1 MKSAAKLYV
10 RLYIPVEMIGENYVS
25 RISSFC
31 IYGTG
36 VSENEQNYDLHKLS
50 DKQDN
55 WLIKQKGVTKWCKF
69 CCWIE

>member
-10 RLYIPVEMIGENYVS
+10 RLYIPVEMIGEDYVS

-55 WLIKQKGVTKWCKF
+55 
-69 CCWIE
+69 